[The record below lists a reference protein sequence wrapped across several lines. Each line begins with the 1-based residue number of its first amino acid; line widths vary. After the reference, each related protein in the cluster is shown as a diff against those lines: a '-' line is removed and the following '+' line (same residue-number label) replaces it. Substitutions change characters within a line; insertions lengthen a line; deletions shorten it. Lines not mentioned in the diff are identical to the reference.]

1 MKKVILIAIV
11 LFGVATAQA
20 QTQAV
25 TDSTKNKKWEL
36 AIKGQWYLVTPPK
49 LPQTLTQD
57 MVIEQINRGLPNAV
71 LTITFKKELTEN
83 EIELVKE
90 YVLYHYDWAQTNRD
104 NKVNSYAPDIDNT
117 KKKCVMKFYKL

>member
-1 MKKVILIAIV
+1 MKKLFLIAV
-11 LFGVATAQA
+11 MLLAVATTKA

-57 MVIEQINRGLPNAV
+57 MVIEQINRGLPNSV
-71 LTITFKKELTEN
+71 LTITFKKQLTEN

-90 YVLYHYDWAQTNRD
+90 YVLYHYDWAQTRD
-104 NKVNSYAPDIDNT
+104 NKVNSYSPDIDNT
-117 KKKCVMKFYKL
+117 KNKCVMKFYKL